1 MFEDIMLEVF
11 LCVLSVSVGAVSK
24 AAIEAL
30 RKVIEKIT
38 SEAFS
43 REVADRLY
51 DAVAATTQTYVD
63 DLKKSG
69 SFDKDAQLHALA
81 MSLSTL
87 LGSLSQGAKD
97 YIQKNFGDAETYLT
111 GQIEAEVKRQKLAA
125 ATVPTNG

>member
-1 MFEDIMLEVF
+1 MFNEF
-11 LCVLSVSVGAVSK
+11 LTDAFLSVLTLAVPTISGLGLLLLRQFLSK
-24 AAIEAL
+24 IISDGLAE
-30 RKVIEKIT
+30 EIT
-38 SEAFS
+38 S
-43 REVADRLY
+43 RLE
-51 DAVAATTQTYVD
+51 DAVYATTQTYVD

-111 GQIEAEVKRQKLAA
+111 GRIEAEVKRQKLAA
-125 ATVPTNG
+125 

>member
-43 REVADRLY
+43 QEVADRLY

-111 GQIEAEVKRQKLAA
+111 GRIEAEVKRQKLAA
-125 ATVPTNG
+125 